1 MLKYLGFGLTVAGG
15 LALMLLRP
23 AAALSASAQLLL
35 GGVVIVL
42 GLWIFRPFSLPLS
55 VGGFALAGFALAIG
69 LPAEMVFSGM
79 TQSAVWT
86 LAGAL
91 FFGCALQKTGL
102 GRRIALG
109 VLRIFRPSYGA
120 LAAAWTLIGLALSAL
135 TPSIT
140 VRVAIVAPI
149 AASCCELCGLAP
161 RSRGSALIQLTAFV
175 MAMLPGG
182 GWLSGTLTGAVL
194 QGAYEMTPG
203 LAGVLDFSSW
213 LRAALLPTEL
223 AAVFTLALALLFLR
237 PKEPLDPGVA
247 AALRAAAPGP
257 LTRRELCAAAVL
269 TAAFVMF
276 ATGGLHGIPSA
287 AVCLGAAVLLF
298 ALGVLEPADVG
309 SGVSWD
315 LVLFI
320 GFSLSLGPML
330 TAAGVTAWLTGLLV
344 PLLRPVAG
352 NPWLFVAAVTAVLF
366 LWHLVDVASF
376 MPTLSLVP
384 AMLPAVREAFGIDPL
399 VFVPILS
406 LATISFVLAY
416 QNIWALMAQ
425 SAAGRQVWTAK
436 QLAVYGLCYFAAA
449 LAALLACVPLWQ
461 HWGWF
466 G

>member
-55 VGGFALAGFALAIG
+55 
-69 LPAEMVFSGM
+69 
-79 TQSAVWT
+79 
-86 LAGAL
+86 
-91 FFGCALQKTGL
+91 
-102 GRRIALG
+102 
-109 VLRIFRPSYGA
+109 
-120 LAAAWTLIGLALSAL
+120 AL

-161 RSRGSALIQLTAFV
+161 RSRGSALVQLTAFV

-330 TAAGVTAWLTGLLV
+330 TAAGITAWLTGLLV

-384 AMLPAVREAFGIDPL
+384 AMLPTVREVFGIDPL

-406 LATISFVLAY
+406 LAAISFVLAY

>member
-120 LAAAWTLIGLALSAL
+120 LAAAWTL
-135 TPSIT
+135 
-140 VRVAIVAPI
+140 
-149 AASCCELCGLAP
+149 
-161 RSRGSALIQLTAFV
+161 
-175 MAMLPGG
+175 
-182 GWLSGTLTGAVL
+182 
-194 QGAYEMTPG
+194 
-203 LAGVLDFSSW
+203 
-213 LRAALLPTEL
+213 
-223 AAVFTLALALLFLR
+223 
-237 PKEPLDPGVA
+237 
-247 AALRAAAPGP
+247 
-257 LTRRELCAAAVL
+257 
-269 TAAFVMF
+269 
-276 ATGGLHGIPSA
+276 
-287 AVCLGAAVLLF
+287 
-298 ALGVLEPADVG
+298 
-309 SGVSWD
+309 
-315 LVLFI
+315 
-320 GFSLSLGPML
+320 
-330 TAAGVTAWLTGLLV
+330 TGLLV

-384 AMLPAVREAFGIDPL
+384 AMLPTVREVFGIDPL

-406 LATISFVLAY
+406 LAAISFVLAY

>member
-1 MLKYLGFGLTVAGG
+1 M
-15 LALMLLRP
+15 
-23 AAALSASAQLLL
+23 
-35 GGVVIVL
+35 
-42 GLWIFRPFSLPLS
+42 
-55 VGGFALAGFALAIG
+55 
-69 LPAEMVFSGM
+69 
-79 TQSAVWT
+79 
-86 LAGAL
+86 
-91 FFGCALQKTGL
+91 
-102 GRRIALG
+102 
-109 VLRIFRPSYGA
+109 
-120 LAAAWTLIGLALSAL
+120 
-135 TPSIT
+135 
-140 VRVAIVAPI
+140 
-149 AASCCELCGLAP
+149 
-161 RSRGSALIQLTAFV
+161 
-175 MAMLPGG
+175 
-182 GWLSGTLTGAVL
+182 
-194 QGAYEMTPG
+194 
-203 LAGVLDFSSW
+203 
-213 LRAALLPTEL
+213 
-223 AAVFTLALALLFLR
+223 
-237 PKEPLDPGVA
+237 
-247 AALRAAAPGP
+247 
-257 LTRRELCAAAVL
+257 
-269 TAAFVMF
+269 
-276 ATGGLHGIPSA
+276 
-287 AVCLGAAVLLF
+287 AAVLLF

-384 AMLPAVREAFGIDPL
+384 AMLPAVREVFGIDPL

-406 LATISFVLAY
+406 LAAISFVLAY

-466 G
+466 

>member
-23 AAALSASAQLLL
+23 AALSASAQLLL

-86 LAGAL
+86 LVGAL

-161 RSRGSALIQLTAFV
+161 RSRGSALVQLTAFV

-247 AALRAAAPGP
+247 AAPGP

-287 AVCLGAAVLLF
+287 AVCLGAAVL
-298 ALGVLEPADVG
+298 
-309 SGVSWD
+309 
-315 LVLFI
+315 
-320 GFSLSLGPML
+320 
-330 TAAGVTAWLTGLLV
+330 
-344 PLLRPVAG
+344 
-352 NPWLFVAAVTAVLF
+352 
-366 LWHLVDVASF
+366 
-376 MPTLSLVP
+376 
-384 AMLPAVREAFGIDPL
+384 PAVREVFGIDPL

-406 LATISFVLAY
+406 LAAISFVLAY
-416 QNIWALMAQ
+416 QTIWALMAQ

-466 G
+466 

>member
-55 VGGFALAGFALAIG
+55 
-69 LPAEMVFSGM
+69 
-79 TQSAVWT
+79 
-86 LAGAL
+86 
-91 FFGCALQKTGL
+91 
-102 GRRIALG
+102 
-109 VLRIFRPSYGA
+109 
-120 LAAAWTLIGLALSAL
+120 AL

-161 RSRGSALIQLTAFV
+161 RSRGSALVQLTAFV

-194 QGAYEMTPG
+194 QGAYEMTLG

-213 LRAALLPTEL
+213 LRAALLTTEL

-287 AVCLGAAVLLF
+287 AVCLGAAVL
-298 ALGVLEPADVG
+298 
-309 SGVSWD
+309 
-315 LVLFI
+315 
-320 GFSLSLGPML
+320 
-330 TAAGVTAWLTGLLV
+330 
-344 PLLRPVAG
+344 
-352 NPWLFVAAVTAVLF
+352 
-366 LWHLVDVASF
+366 
-376 MPTLSLVP
+376 
-384 AMLPAVREAFGIDPL
+384 PAVREVFGIDPL

-406 LATISFVLAY
+406 LAAISFVLAY
-416 QNIWALMAQ
+416 QNIWALRHRAPPDGR
-425 SAAGRQVWTAK
+425 SGRQSSSPLTASATSPPPSPPCSPASPSGSTGAGSDK
-436 QLAVYGLCYFAAA
+436 TARFSGF
-449 LAALLACVPLWQ
+449 
-461 HWGWF
+461 F
-466 G
+466 RKK

>member
-35 GGVVIVL
+35 GGVAIVL

-247 AALRAAAPGP
+247 AA
-257 LTRRELCAAAVL
+257 VL

-384 AMLPAVREAFGIDPL
+384 AMLPAVREVFGIDPL

-406 LATISFVLAY
+406 LAAISFVLAY

-466 G
+466 

>member
-161 RSRGSALIQLTAFV
+161 RSRGSALVQLTAFV

-269 TAAFVMF
+269 
-276 ATGGLHGIPSA
+276 
-287 AVCLGAAVLLF
+287 LF

-384 AMLPAVREAFGIDPL
+384 AMLPAVREVFGIDPL

-406 LATISFVLAY
+406 LAAISFVLAY

-466 G
+466 